1 MADYI
6 SRKAVLDLIE
16 SAWAWGH
23 SVNRVCDDLRNLPA
37 ADVVPAQTSKAT
49 KTASCPDL
57 DDIIKRYT
65 EECVALLGE
74 SVQKHLKDLLDEN
87 AKLKEENVALQRKAA
102 FFCRMSLM

>member
-1 MADYI
+1 MEDYI
-6 SRKAVLDLIE
+6 SRKAVLELIE

-23 SVNRVCDDLRNLPA
+23 SVNRVCDDLRKLPA
-37 ADVVPAQTSKAT
+37 ADVAPAQTSREA
-49 KTASCPDL
+49 KTVSGPEL

-74 SVQKHLKDLLDEN
+74 SVQKHLKELLDEN